1 MMQGRTALVTGSTGG
16 IGWETA
22 RELADRG
29 ARVILVGR
37 DPGRAA
43 AAAERIRQRTRGTAE
58 WIAADLTRQAGIRE
72 VAEKVAQRHQSLHVL
87 VNNFGY
93 APPQRELTPDGIEL
107 TFAANVL
114 APFLLTQLLLPEL
127 RAGAG
132 RVVNLT
138 GGIPNG
144 PIDVTNLQAEKR
156 FLGWKFSQ
164 YNHCKTALMAMSYE
178 FARTTDGITVNV
190 AYPGHASTPGNRAMP
205 MRAFPW
211 AYRPIVPA
219 LRILGPVLLKD
230 IAKASRSSVQLATS
244 PELEGVTG
252 KYFDTNATESAWPDS
267 VLDERTRSAVWNLCT
282 STYAAGRS
290 AQ

>member
-1 MMQGRTALVTGSTGG
+1 MRGRTALITGSTDG

-22 RELADRG
+22 RGLADRG

-37 DPGRAA
+37 DPDRAA
-43 AAAERIRQRTRGTAE
+43 AAAERIRQRTSGTAE
-58 WIAADLTRQAGIRE
+58 SIAADLTRQDGVRE
-72 VAEKVAQRHQSLHVL
+72 LAEKVAQRHQSLQVL

-93 APPQRELTPDGIEL
+93 APPRRDLTVDGVEL

-114 APFLLTQLLLPEL
+114 TPYLLTQLLLPEL

-144 PIDVTNLQAEKR
+144 PIDVANLQAEQR
-156 FLGWKFSQ
+156 FLGWTFTQ

-178 FARTTDGITVNV
+178 FARMTDGITVNV

-211 AYRPIVPA
+211 AYRPVVPV
-219 LRILGPVLLKD
+219 LRVFGPVLFKD
-230 IAKASRSSVQLATS
+230 VAKAARSSIHLASS
-244 PELEGVTG
+244 PDLEGVTG
-252 KYFDTNATESAWPDS
+252 KYFDTNATESTWPDS
-267 VLDERTRSAVWNLCT
+267 VLDQRNRSAVWDLCT
-282 STYAAGRS
+282 RMVTAA
-290 AQ
+290 

>member
-1 MMQGRTALVTGSTGG
+1 MRGRTALITGSTDG

-22 RELADRG
+22 RGLADRG

-37 DPGRAA
+37 DPDRAA
-43 AAAERIRQRTRGTAE
+43 AAAERIRQHTSGTAE
-58 WIAADLTRQAGIRE
+58 SIAADLTRQDGVRE
-72 VAEKVAQRHQSLHVL
+72 LAEKVAQRHQSLQVL

-93 APPQRELTPDGIEL
+93 APPRRDLTVDGVEL

-114 APFLLTQLLLPEL
+114 TPYLLTQLLLPEL

-144 PIDVTNLQAEKR
+144 PIDVANLQAEQR
-156 FLGWKFSQ
+156 FLGWTFTQ

-178 FARTTDGITVNV
+178 FARMTDGITVNV

-211 AYRPIVPA
+211 AYRPVVPV
-219 LRILGPVLLKD
+219 LRVFGPVLFKD
-230 IAKASRSSVQLATS
+230 VAKAARSSIHLASS
-244 PELEGVTG
+244 PDLEGVTG
-252 KYFDTNATESAWPDS
+252 KYFDTNATESTWPDS
-267 VLDERTRSAVWNLCT
+267 VLDQRNRSAVWDLCT
-282 STYAAGRS
+282 RMVTAA
-290 AQ
+290 

>member
-1 MMQGRTALVTGSTGG
+1 MRGRTALITGSTDG

-22 RELADRG
+22 RGLADRG

-37 DPGRAA
+37 DPDRAA
-43 AAAERIRQRTRGTAE
+43 AAAERIRQHTSGTAE
-58 WIAADLTRQAGIRE
+58 SIAADLTRQDGVRE
-72 VAEKVAQRHQSLHVL
+72 LAEKVAQRHQSLHVL

-93 APPQRELTPDGIEL
+93 APPRRELTVDGVEL

-114 APFLLTQLLLPEL
+114 TPYLLTHLLLPQL

-132 RVVNLT
+132 RVVNLA

-144 PIDVTNLQAEKR
+144 PIDVANLQAEQR
-156 FLGWKFSQ
+156 FLGWTFTQ

-211 AYRPIVPA
+211 TYRPVVPA
-219 LRILGPVLLKD
+219 LRVLGPVLFKD
-230 IAKASRSSVQLATS
+230 IAKAARSSIHLASS

-252 KYFDTNATESAWPDS
+252 KYFDTNATESTWPDS
-267 VLDERTRSAVWNLCT
+267 VLDERNRSAVWDLCT
-282 STYAAGRS
+282 RMVTAA
-290 AQ
+290 

>member
-1 MMQGRTALVTGSTGG
+1 MTGSTGG

-22 RELADRG
+22 RGLADRG
-29 ARVILVGR
+29 AEVILVGR
-37 DPGRAA
+37 DPDRAA
-43 AAAERIRQRTRGTAE
+43 AAAQRIRQQTRGTAD
-58 WIAADLTRQAGIRE
+58 WIAADLTRQDGVRAL
-72 VAEKVAQRHQSLHVL
+72 AEKVAQRQQVLHVL

-93 APPQRELTPDGIEL
+93 SPPRRELTADGVEL

-114 APFLLTQLLLPEL
+114 APYLLTQLLLPEL

-144 PIDVTNLQAEKR
+144 PIDRTNLQAEKR
-156 FLGWKFSQ
+156 FLGWTFSQ

-205 MRAFPW
+205 LRAFPY
-211 AYRPIVPA
+211 AYRPVVPA
-219 LRILGPVLLKD
+219 LRLLGPVLLKD
-230 IAKASRSSVQLATS
+230 IAKASRSSIHLATS
-244 PELEGVTG
+244 PALEGVTG
-252 KYFDTNATESAWPDS
+252 KYFDTDAGESAWPDS
-267 VLDERTRSAVWNLCT
+267 VLDEHNRAAVWHLC
-282 STYAAGRS
+282 ARMVNAG
-290 AQ
+290 